1 MMSHLGLGFWR
12 TNPGTRLFT
21 CQPFQRAYQNDQRQS
36 RTHFSHAPTITTV
49 PSRCKHATLA
59 AGIPTVT
66 IVAVNTSP
74 ATRLHHLTLATRD
87 VIASREFFLKTLRWE
102 QIPRPGNIDI
112 EAAWLDIGDGQQLHL
127 LHVEEFV
134 PSPFEAE
141 FGRHFAFDYPL
152 SEFQPLKERLL
163 AHGAELIKPI
173 RDTPFERFFF
183 REPNGYIF
191 EIVDADRKP
200 EV

>member
-1 MMSHLGLGFWR
+1 M
-12 TNPGTRLFT
+12 
-21 CQPFQRAYQNDQRQS
+21 
-36 RTHFSHAPTITTV
+36 
-49 PSRCKHATLA
+49 
-59 AGIPTVT
+59 
-66 IVAVNTSP
+66 
-74 ATRLHHLTLATRD
+74 
-87 VIASREFFLKTLRWE
+87 KTLGWE

-152 SEFQPLKERLL
+152 SDFRSLKERLMT
-163 AHGAELIKPI
+163 HGAEIIEPI

-183 REPNGYIF
+183 RKVVGEF
-191 EIVDADRKP
+191 SAFKLE
-200 EV
+200 

>member
-1 MMSHLGLGFWR
+1 M
-12 TNPGTRLFT
+12 
-21 CQPFQRAYQNDQRQS
+21 
-36 RTHFSHAPTITTV
+36 
-49 PSRCKHATLA
+49 
-59 AGIPTVT
+59 
-66 IVAVNTSP
+66 NTSP

-87 VIASREFFLKTLRWE
+87 VIASREFFLKTLGWE

-152 SEFQPLKERLL
+152 SDFRSLKKRLMT
-163 AHGAELIKPI
+163 HGAEIIEPI

-191 EIVDADRKP
+191 EIVDADRQP
-200 EV
+200 EA